1 MQTITSRRFSAALAA
16 IVAATALSCTC
27 AEPCR
32 PACDALARDVAFITR
47 FAPPQDLPL
56 PGECV
61 TNNCI
66 LAEAARATAPEM
78 YPDEIHLD
86 YVLPYSVIRE
96 ERDDWRGEFRERF
109 LPVVHGC
116 SDAYEAAVRL
126 DLGCSL
132 STAHYAACQW
142 LELKL
147 LRGDF
152 ADERE
157 KKGLFWDRDATVFYG
172 DPVHRVYTA
181 SAETPPPEAAD
192 APPRLVVFPSASEKR
207 RLAEIHDGWR
217 IFEADDFALI
227 FKPDSKPDR

>member
-1 MQTITSRRFSAALAA
+1 MRSAKNFRGQSLRYAAQNPSNLAASSGSTSRA
-16 IVAATALSCTC
+16 
-27 AEPCR
+27 
-32 PACDALARDVAFITR
+32 
-47 FAPPQDLPL
+47 
-56 PGECV
+56 
-61 TNNCI
+61 
-66 LAEAARATAPEM
+66 
-78 YPDEIHLD
+78 H
-86 YVLPYSVIRE
+86 
-96 ERDDWRGEFRERF
+96 
-109 LPVVHGC
+109 
-116 SDAYEAAVRL
+116 
-126 DLGCSL
+126 
-132 STAHYAACQW
+132 STAHYAARQW

-172 DPVHRVYTA
+172 DPMHRVYTA